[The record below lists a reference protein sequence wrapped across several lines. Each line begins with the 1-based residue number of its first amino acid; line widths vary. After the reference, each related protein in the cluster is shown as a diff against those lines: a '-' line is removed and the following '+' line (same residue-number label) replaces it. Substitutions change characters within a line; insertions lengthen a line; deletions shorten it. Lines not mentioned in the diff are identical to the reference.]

1 MNYPA
6 STMQVTVDKDGRLVH
21 LKNYLPMTGGGEAK
35 VMGLG
40 GSANFEGHLDEEW
53 SVTY

>member
-1 MNYPA
+1 
-6 STMQVTVDKDGRLVH
+6 MQVTVDKDGRLIH
-21 LKNYLPMTGGGEAK
+21 LKNYLPMTGDGEAK

-40 GSANFEGHLDEEW
+40 GSAQFEGYLDEEW